1 LPPGPPTRHL
11 GFAFANADI
20 LLEVGADGFI
30 RFAEG
35 DTLALLGAE
44 PGAQIGVSLFTL
56 IAEQDHRLLRRLLAV
71 APPGRR
77 LGPLRLSGASQPA
90 VTPSASAAPAAS
102 PPPTALLLAGYRSEA
117 AEQNFL
123 LTLSRPRL
131 AAAGEPREGQ
141 RDKSSG
147 LLAYEGFGPL
157 LADRIAAAARD
168 GAGARVMLLELRGLE
183 ALLAQIRPS
192 QAESLMADIGTSLRV
207 CSADGQTVGRL
218 DGERFALLQHPGSR
232 LEELQAEI
240 ERQVAVVAPLGLR
253 PQVRGQ
259 ALDIE
264 PGAFD
269 PQTTVRLV
277 TYVIGRFLEGND
289 AMADATLGERLEA
302 MLNETVQRV
311 VSLKGRI
318 EGRRLSIAL
327 QPIVAA
333 GDRRLRHYEALSR
346 FEGHDTP
353 AQTISLAER
362 TGLIL
367 DLDLLVFHQVSELLR
382 EVSRFGDAPPIAV
395 NISASSLGSDAFV
408 EALRHLLQRYGTL
421 RRKIAIEVTESARLA
436 DLPRADRVIQQIRR
450 DGHLVGLDDFGTG
463 EASFPYIQALAVD
476 FVKLDGL
483 YVQRL
488 LTDRRSE
495 AILRAMIALCRDL
508 GVGTIA
514 EMVETEAQLA
524 RLRELGVDCVQG
536 YLVGHPLV
544 DLDPADLALPR
555 GSGPLPAAAAG

>member
-1 LPPGPPTRHL
+1 LPPGSPKRHL
-11 GFAFANADI
+11 GFAFANADV

-30 RFAEG
+30 RYAEGETLSLLGVEAGVLVGSSLFSLFAEP
-35 DTLALLGAE
+35 DR
-44 PGAQIGVSLFTL
+44 
-56 IAEQDHRLLRRLLAV
+56 RLLRRLLSI

-77 LGPLRLSGASQPA
+77 LGPLRLAGAPRPITSPA
-90 VTPSASAAPAAS
+90 P
-102 PPPTALLLAGYRSEA
+102 LLFAGYRSEA
-117 AEQNFL
+117 AEQTFL

-131 AAAGEPREGQ
+131 AVSGGPTEGQ
-141 RDKSSG
+141 RDPPTG
-147 LLAYEGFGPL
+147 LLTYEGFSGW
-157 LADRIAAAARD
+157 LAERIESAARD
-168 GAGARVMLLELRGLE
+168 GAPACVTLLELRGLE
-183 ALLAQIRPS
+183 KLLAQVRPS
-192 QAESLMADIGTSLRV
+192 QAEGLLADIGTSLRV
-207 CSADGQTVGRL
+207 CSADGQTAGRL

-232 LEELQAEI
+232 LEELQTEI
-240 ERQVAVVAPLGLR
+240 DRQVARVAPADSGLE
-253 PQVRGQ
+253 VRGQ
-259 ALDIE
+259 VLDIE
-264 PGAFD
+264 PGTFD

-277 TYVIGRFLEGND
+277 SYVVGRFLEGNG
-289 AMADATLGERLEA
+289 AMPGANLAERLEM
-302 MLNETVQRV
+302 MLNETVHRV

-318 EGRRLSIAL
+318 EGRRLSLAL

-333 GDRRLRHYEALSR
+333 RDRELRHYEALSR

-382 EVSRFGDAPPIAV
+382 SIARFGDVPPIAV

-408 EALRHLLQRYGTL
+408 ESLRHLLQRYGSL

-555 GSGPLPAAAAG
+555 GSGPLPAAATG

>member
-1 LPPGPPTRHL
+1 MPPGPSRRHL
-11 GFAFANADI
+11 DFAFANADV
-20 LLEVGADGFI
+20 LMEVGADGFV

-44 PGAQIGVSLFTL
+44 AGALAGVSLFTL
-56 IAEQDHRLLRRLLAV
+56 VGERHHRLLQRLLAV

-77 LGPLRLSGASQPA
+77 LGPIRLSAALRPTGPA
-90 VTPSASAAPAAS
+90 EP
-102 PPPTALLLAGYRSEA
+102 LLLTGLRSEA
-117 AEQNFL
+117 AEQHFL

-131 AAAGEPREGQ
+131 AAWGDLGEGQ
-141 RDKSSG
+141 RDPATG
-147 LLAYEGFGPL
+147 LLSYEGFSPW
-157 LADRIAAAARD
+157 LAARLAAAVRD
-168 GAGARVMLLELRGLE
+168 SAAACVTLLQIQGLE
-183 ALLAQIRPS
+183 ALLARIRPS
-192 QAESLMADIGTSLRV
+192 QAESLLSDIATSLQA
-207 CSADGQTVGRL
+207 SAADGQTAGRL
-218 DGERFALLQHPGSR
+218 DGERFALLQHPRSR

-240 ERQVAVVAPLGLR
+240 EHQIARIAPAAAGL
-253 PQVRGQ
+253 QLRGQ
-259 ALDIE
+259 VLDIE

-277 TYVIGRFLEGND
+277 SYVIGRFLEGSD
-289 AMADATLGERLEA
+289 SPAGASLAERLEA
-302 MLNETVQRV
+302 MLNETVHRV

-318 EGRRLSIAL
+318 EGRRLSLAL
-327 QPIVAA
+327 QPIVSAK
-333 GDRRLRHYEALSR
+333 DRAFRHYEALSR
-346 FEGHDTP
+346 FEGQDTP

-382 EVSRFGDAPPIAV
+382 RIARFGEAPTIAV

-408 EALRHLLQRYGTL
+408 EALRHLLQRYGSL
-421 RRKIAIEVTESARLA
+421 RRKVAIEVTESTRLA

-450 DGHLVGLDDFGTG
+450 DGHLVGLDDFGAG

-483 YVQRL
+483 YVKRL

-524 RLRELGVDCVQG
+524 RLRELGVDSVQG
-536 YLVGHPLV
+536 YLVGHPVV
-544 DLDPADLALPR
+544 DPDPTALALPR
-555 GSGPLPAAAAG
+555 DSRPLPKAAVG